1 MYGEE
6 CSLYRWKRHL
16 STVYGECAGAE
27 SYLVNVCDKSASQA
41 HETQLLKHSW
51 DQSHGSL
58 GEKPVV
64 SQSSLLWKPWEGWH
78 FACFHTEV
86 QMAAK
91 PISVSTWG
99 KGGGADRTE
108 PWFCPWHQD
117 AKIYRQLKMDNLRE
131 GMWGDHASWKNIKK
145 LEKKEEELFL
155 FYIFKIG
162 IFLKAASICVGS
174 LGAWLHKYKSNQT
187 SDSL

>member
-1 MYGEE
+1 MHPFLNFGRHFIYCPLSPLSVLLFPLEPTNTCLAFTILKVCSKYSPLTCPCMYGGE
-6 CSLYRWKRHL
+6 CSLYRRKRHL

-27 SYLVNVCDKSASQA
+27 GYLVNVCDKSASQA

-51 DQSHGSL
+51 EQWDQSHGSL
-58 GEKPVV
+58 GKKPVV

-99 KGGGADRTE
+99 KGGGLTE
-108 PWFCPWHQD
+108 QSHGSVPG
-117 AKIYRQLKMDNLRE
+117 IRMLRSTDN
-131 GMWGDHASWKNIKK
+131 
-145 LEKKEEELFL
+145 
-155 FYIFKIG
+155 
-162 IFLKAASICVGS
+162 
-174 LGAWLHKYKSNQT
+174 
-187 SDSL
+187 